1 MKDYVDSALK
11 KSTLKINSAHVLDMV
26 KRYKI
31 DETGATAI
39 EYGLISSL
47 IGALLITGASAL
59 GQSVNE
65 LFNGVSLAVEGV
77 DGDAPP
83 DIPRAN
89 SSLNSNVNG

>member
-1 MKDYVDSALK
+1 MKK
-11 KSTLKINSAHVLDMV
+11 PTLKIISAHVLDMV

-39 EYGLISSL
+39 EYGLMSAL
-47 IGALLITGASAL
+47 IGVLLITGASAL

-65 LFNGVSLAVEGV
+65 LFNGVSLAVEGI

-83 DIPRAN
+83 EIPRSN

>member
-1 MKDYVDSALK
+1 MDSALK

-39 EYGLISSL
+39 EYGLMSAL
-47 IGALLITGASAL
+47 IGVLLITGASAL

-65 LFNGVSLAVEGV
+65 LFNGVSLAVEGI
-77 DGDAPP
+77 DGDAPA
-83 DIPRAN
+83 DIPQTN
-89 SSLNSNVNG
+89 SV

>member
-1 MKDYVDSALK
+1 MDSALK

-65 LFNGVSLAVEGV
+65 LFNGLSLAVEGV

>member
-1 MKDYVDSALK
+1 MDSALK
-11 KSTLKINSAHVLDMV
+11 KPTLKIISAHVLDMV

-47 IGALLITGASAL
+47 IGVLLITGASAL

-65 LFNGVSLAVEGV
+65 LFNGVSLAVEG
-77 DGDAPP
+77 GDAPAE
-83 DIPRAN
+83 IPQAN
-89 SSLNSNVNG
+89 ATGNG

>member
-1 MKDYVDSALK
+1 MDSALK
-11 KSTLKINSAHVLDMV
+11 KPTLKINSAHVLDMV